1 MRSKTAIEYLYFTEA
16 WILLHVSRLFILF
29 FPFKKI
35 ASILG
40 VLSVETDHDDISS
53 GLSSQIEKAIHR
65 ATRYTIHFSKCYD
78 QAIAGKLMCK
88 WRRLPSTIYFGLS
101 KSAKGD
107 LLAHAWLRVGHRILT
122 GKKGCDQ
129 FTVVAIYGDQHIDDN
144 HNANKSINPL

>member
-40 VLSVETDHDDISS
+40 VLSVETDHDDISI

-65 ATRYTIHFSKCYD
+65 ATRYTIHLSKCYD
-78 QAIAGKLMCK
+78 QALAGKMMCK
-88 WRRLPSTIYFGLS
+88 WRKLPSTIYFGLS
-101 KSAKGD
+101 KSAKDD
-107 LLAHAWLRVGHRILT
+107 LIAHAWLRVGNRILT
-122 GKKGCDQ
+122 GKNGYDQ
-129 FTVVAIYGDQHIDDN
+129 FTVVGIYGDKDKV
-144 HNANKSINPL
+144 HNYITNKSIDPK